1 MKNFIKI
8 APIVVALTLLSC
20 KKEQTADQLVIE
32 EATTQVAEPNI
43 DSQEDMIK
51 EAKSKPLTNIVL
63 SEAQF
68 DFGKINKGD
77 KKEHTYEITN
87 MGENPLIISQVKPGC
102 GCTVPD
108 YTKEPILP
116 GKKGQ
121 ITLKFDSAGFDGLVN
136 KQAEVYANVEK
147 APIIIGFSADIQSTD
162 IQKTD
167 IQKTN
172 Q

>member
-8 APIVVALTLLSC
+8 APVVVALTLFSC

-32 EATTQVAEPNI
+32 QETAQIAQPTI
-43 DSQEDMIK
+43 DSHEDMVK
-51 EAKSKPLTNIVL
+51 VAQSKPLTNIVL

-68 DFGKINKGD
+68 DFGKIKKGEQ
-77 KKEHTYEITN
+77 KEHTYEITN

-147 APIIIGFSADIQSTD
+147 APIIIGFSADIQP
-162 IQKTD
+162 
-167 IQKTN
+167 
-172 Q
+172 